1 MVLQKINHFF
11 FHSNFFV
18 PTYIAGAL
26 KEFSL
31 VSNNKITLIHLS
43 SIGVNDPYGRLSTS
57 QIDLNIN
64 QRNYLDFNEYEF
76 SKCCADYSIKKI
88 LDNNEKVV
96 TFILQP
102 SVVIE
107 KKIKIYKESFFIF
120 SIISI

>member
-1 MVLQKINHFF
+1 MIKNKNIYNIYSDLDYNITNLLCTSFLIKKDIDFIVNCFGSTKNKSLF

-64 QRNYLDFNEYEF
+64 QR
-76 SKCCADYSIKKI
+76 SI
-88 LDNNEKVV
+88 
-96 TFILQP
+96 
-102 SVVIE
+102 
-107 KKIKIYKESFFIF
+107 
-120 SIISI
+120 